1 MGSLIAFSGSRCQV
15 LMSRFH
21 STNSSHQ
28 QKTQEQCRVYGAN
41 DVVKD
46 AKFTGCVTGE
56 FVHHSHAN
64 ARKRSFMP
72 GAQKQSQLNTLIF
85 QLNAVA
91 VVSFYS
97 VYSKTHDAGKHHI
110 QHD

>member
-1 MGSLIAFSGSRCQV
+1 
-15 LMSRFH
+15 MSRFH

-64 ARKRSFMP
+64 ARKRNFMP
-72 GAQKQSQLNTLIF
+72 GAQKQPRLNTLIF
-85 QLNAVA
+85 QLNAGS
-91 VVSFYS
+91 VVNLHS
-97 VYSKTHDAGKHHI
+97 VYSKTQYAGKHPI
-110 QHD
+110 QDN